1 MNFMKALIAI
11 VIAAGALAIVFD
23 RVDTNPTANANRPQP
38 IRKISGL
45 IRDRLRTSPNPTG
58 TPLPSSENP
67 FGVMFPSV
75 QLSIDTKIGMSDT
88 LGVSYYRPAEVK
100 VHTSSVNCA
109 DCTRLTTAGY
119 KLVLTARNGGGAGNP
134 STPPSDYN
142 LYRTNITKILD
153 TYSPALLVVENEENS
168 MALFYSGTPAQ
179 YHEQLRTAC
188 TIAHQKGFKCT
199 NGGFVSSMT
208 AALVLEDYYNAGK
221 RSEAESYFQR
231 TLAGRDGVP
240 ATYEQ
245 LRATSSFQ
253 TQVTRGQQLIAG
265 YKAAGADYIN
275 FHWYVADTRAL
286 EETVSYLRR
295 ITGLQPITNEL
306 GQQNNESPTQVTSVM
321 QKVKDLGLPIAVWFS
336 HDVSGFAGA
345 RSLFNTDGS
354 IRPNGQ
360 AFANFISANY

>member
-1 MNFMKALIAI
+1 MSFMKALIAI
-11 VIAAGALAIVFD
+11 VLAAGALTFVFNQ
-23 RVDTNPTANANRPQP
+23 VDTDPTAKANRPQP

-45 IRDRLRTSPNPTG
+45 IRDRLRPSGSPSG
-58 TPLPSSENP
+58 TPLPSSDNP

-75 QLSIDTKIGMSDT
+75 QLSIDTKIGMANS
-88 LGVSYYRPAEVK
+88 LGASYYRPADVK
-100 VHTSSVNCA
+100 VHTNTVNCA
-109 DCTRLTTAGY
+109 DCAKLTAAGF
-119 KLVLTARNGGGAGNP
+119 KLVLTTRNGGGAGNP

-142 LYRTNITKILD
+142 LYKANIAKVLD
-153 TYSPALLVVENEENS
+153 TYKPALLVIENEENS
-168 MALFYSGTPAQ
+168 MALFYSGTPTQ

-188 TIAHQKGFKCT
+188 TIAHQKGYKCT
-199 NGGFVSSMT
+199 NGGLVSSMT

-245 LRATSSFQ
+245 LRATSAFQ

-275 FHWYVADTRAL
+275 FHWYVADTKAL
-286 EETVSYLRR
+286 EETLAYLRR
-295 ITGLQPITNEL
+295 ITGLQPITNEI
-306 GQQNNESPTQVTSVM
+306 GQQNNESPTQVTTVM
-321 QKVKDLGLPIAVWFS
+321 QKVKDLGIPVAVWFS

-345 RSLFNTDGS
+345 KSLFNTDGS

-360 AFANFISANY
+360 AFADFISTNY